1 MLQCALAGQNLCSV
15 LVACIAIMD
24 RITPHMRAMCMQG
37 TAGGPTGQA
46 SILARSTSTTKLHLT
61 LGTMTVRAA
70 FSHLPLLQ
78 SVLWAVQKVVLR
90 PAPGNMATGG
100 SVNDQFAEKVR
111 DARGEGGL
119 SSPYGRCLDIQ
130 CMALSWQ
137 CLEPCSCR
145 LCP

>member
-1 MLQCALAGQNLCSV
+1 
-15 LVACIAIMD
+15 
-24 RITPHMRAMCMQG
+24 MQG
-37 TAGGPTGQA
+37 TAGGATGQA
-46 SILARSTSTTKLHLT
+46 SILAKSTSTTKLRLT

-111 DARGEGGL
+111 DAKWGHGSL
-119 SSPYGRCLDIQ
+119 
-130 CMALSWQ
+130 
-137 CLEPCSCR
+137 
-145 LCP
+145 